1 MPDWTGGL
9 PGMAVV
15 GVLVAGAAFGLA
27 TPSHATERE
36 AAPTPIVQELA
47 QDAAVTHPLP
57 ERANQGH

>member
-27 TPSHATERE
+27 TPSHAAERE
-36 AAPTPIVQELA
+36 APAPIAHGVA
-47 QDAAVTHPLP
+47 QDAAATRPVP
-57 ERANQGH
+57 EQANQGH

>member
-27 TPSHATERE
+27 TPSHAAERE
-36 AAPTPIVQELA
+36 APAPIAHGVA
-47 QDAAVTHPLP
+47 QDAETAYPVPD
-57 ERANQGH
+57 RANQGH